1 MGSSSK
7 DPGLNEAAN
16 PFRPAD
22 ANVPRQRKPFST
34 MFSLP
39 NPHFIDRPKI
49 SDWLHKKCAQPAARV
64 ALVGPG
70 GIG

>member
-1 MGSSSK
+1 MGSPNK
-7 DPGLNEAAN
+7 DASLNEAAN

-34 MFSLP
+34 IFFPP

-49 SDWLHKKCAQPAARV
+49 SDWLHTKCAQPAARV